1 MSFAPLEAGRFVLC
15 VPEPDD
21 AEPLARALRGAA
33 DASPRVYAL
42 PAPSAAAIADWI
54 ARSRRRMLA
63 GEAFAFAVRH
73 RSDAPPLGFAVLTL
87 GYGAEAGEL
96 AYAVAAAADAS
107 AARRDTARWMT
118 AFGFETLG
126 LARIRHVTG
135 GRVRMLERAAHR
147 PAGAGRRTV
156 YVAAAALIDARG
168 RVLLAQRPPDK
179 PMAGL
184 WEFPGGKVEP
194 GERPG
199 ETLARELAEELGLE
213 IDAAAFE
220 PWDIVCHAYDEF
232 RLLMPLMRCRTW
244 TGAPRPCEGQTLEW
258 VPAARLG
265 ELPMPAADRPLVD
278 RLASALAS

>member
-1 MSFAPLEAGRFVLC
+1 MSFAPLETGRFVLC
-15 VPEPDD
+15 VPDPDD

-33 DASPRVYAL
+33 DTRPRVDAL
-42 PAPSAAAIADWI
+42 PTPCAAAVANWI

-73 RSDAPPLGFAVLTL
+73 RSDAPPCGLAVLTL
-87 GYGAEAGEL
+87 GCGTEAGEV
-96 AYAVAAAADAS
+96 ACAVAADAS
-107 AARRDTARWMT
+107 VAGCETARWMT

-135 GRVRMLERAAHR
+135 GRVRVLERAAHR
-147 PAGAGRRTV
+147 PVGTGHRTV

-168 RVLLAQRPPDK
+168 RVLLARRPPDK

-232 RLLMPLMRCRTW
+232 RLLMPLMRCRRW
-244 TGAPRPCEGQTLEW
+244 TGAPRPREGQALEW

-265 ELPMPAADRPLVD
+265 GFPMPAADRPLVD